1 MKYKRYSGEF
11 VGVDNTVW
19 RAEIWQEAAAG
30 SPGSERAQAPTSPQA
45 GAIGELEFDASK
57 PIEIEWP
64 GTGKEEVIQG
74 SSATL
79 RIISPGDR
87 SYIDLYSVEMCAVR
101 LDVYRD
107 DVLYWRGT
115 LDTEFYEEPYEMY
128 SGYTVSLTFSD
139 FGVLERCKIYGHDTR
154 SLYAVISECLEAA
167 DLGSLPIREDFIST
181 KPNASAEGFI
191 TLEDL
196 YVSGDNF
203 YDEDGAVI
211 TAAEIIEGILQPLGL
226 RMIQRGG
233 EVWVYDIN
241 AMVQAK
247 RVNIEWSGDSQT
259 LSADKVYN
267 NVSVTWSP
275 YIREGNLGK
284 EGCWTEA
291 TDKSLTSF
299 SKEAAQAGGT
309 SLGDCVYTT
318 YPYSASPR
326 YWSDETNRGFTLW
339 LSRTGRNA
347 ELLSTAVRYFK
358 VVPQQD
364 GTECEGVAVM
374 YTAIWGFGGEY
385 VYTQKGVLPDELGT
399 ENVSA
404 ALWRSKGV
412 FLPVVPEAG
421 DLYVKI
427 TLEMLLDPRAN
438 PFEET
443 VDIRDGL
450 REKTYREQWN
460 RYGNFVYVPVVVK
473 FTRRSDGK
481 VYCWDNRAVVT
492 MAAGLSAKS
501 LDSTL
506 GEWKEY
512 TETGGVPGVWGYL
525 AYYSGSDRENTAGVA
540 NGWAKNR
547 PGINPHNDIIT
558 VQLSKTDGALLPYPD
573 VGAGDLTVEVLRGG
587 WKAIDDGCDFDKT
600 YHSTNC
606 EFWKRYDSTGKYK
619 IRHIWFKLPEVEV
632 VEAGL
637 LCEALESED
646 YVYKAE
652 LAAEAQE
659 DLEIDTICGSAEGGV
674 ALARGAYMDAGGA
687 QVTELTREGI
697 TGQIEELLIGTL
709 YSQYGRRHTVLSG
722 EARLCAAGMEW
733 SAFTDRAQ
741 AGKCF
746 MLTSTV
752 EDLRM
757 GEMDAEFTE
766 ITADEYVS
774 VKTESETDSEE

>member
-107 DVLYWRGT
+107 DVLYWRGS

-167 DLGSLPIREDFIST
+167 DLGGLPIREDFMST

-211 TAAEIIEGILQPLGL
+211 T
-226 RMIQRGG
+226 
-233 EVWVYDIN
+233 
-241 AMVQAK
+241 
-247 RVNIEWSGDSQT
+247 
-259 LSADKVYN
+259 
-267 NVSVTWSP
+267 
-275 YIREGNLGK
+275 
-284 EGCWTEA
+284 
-291 TDKSLTSF
+291 
-299 SKEAAQAGGT
+299 
-309 SLGDCVYTT
+309 
-318 YPYSASPR
+318 
-326 YWSDETNRGFTLW
+326 
-339 LSRTGRNA
+339 
-347 ELLSTAVRYFK
+347 
-358 VVPQQD
+358 
-364 GTECEGVAVM
+364 
-374 YTAIWGFGGEY
+374 
-385 VYTQKGVLPDELGT
+385 
-399 ENVSA
+399 
-404 ALWRSKGV
+404 
-412 FLPVVPEAG
+412 
-421 DLYVKI
+421 
-427 TLEMLLDPRAN
+427 
-438 PFEET
+438 
-443 VDIRDGL
+443 
-450 REKTYREQWN
+450 
-460 RYGNFVYVPVVVK
+460 
-473 FTRRSDGK
+473 
-481 VYCWDNRAVVT
+481 
-492 MAAGLSAKS
+492 SAKS